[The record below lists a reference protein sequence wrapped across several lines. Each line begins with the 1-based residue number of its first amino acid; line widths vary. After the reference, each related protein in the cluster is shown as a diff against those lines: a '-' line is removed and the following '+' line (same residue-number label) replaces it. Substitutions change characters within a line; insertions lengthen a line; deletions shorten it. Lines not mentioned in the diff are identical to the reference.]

1 MKTCI
6 DLFSG
11 LGGFSQAFQDDEGW
25 EVVTVDIEEDFDPDI
40 CTDVRDLEPG
50 DLPREPDLVLASP
63 PCTCFSLASNRIYW
77 SGTGLPKDP
86 RVTEAVKLVYH
97 TLFLIHELD
106 PDFWFLENPRGK
118 LRKVMPL
125 PPTGTVTYC
134 QYGFPWQ
141 KPTDLWGNHPSG
153 MVYRSCSPGEG
164 CHQSSGRGFDSGAER
179 SHVRDPAERAK
190 VPYGLSK
197 AILDTVKNFGGAD
210 GQTSLW
216 VGEAS

>member
-11 LGGFSQAFQDDEGW
+11 LGGFSQAFQEDGGW
-25 EVVTVDIEEDFDPDI
+25 DVVTVDVEEDFDPDI
-40 CTDVRDLEPG
+40 CTDVRDLEPS
-50 DLPREPDLVLASP
+50 DLPNDVDVVLASP
-63 PCTCFSLASNRIYW
+63 PCTCFSLAANRIYW
-77 SGTGLPKDP
+77 SGAGLPKDS
-86 RVTEAVKLVYH
+86 RVAEAVELVYH
-97 TLFLIHELD
+97 TLFLIQGLD

-141 KPTDLWGNHPSG
+141 KPTDLWGKHPGG
-153 MVYRSCSPGEG
+153 MVYRSCSPGES
-164 CHQSSGRGFDSGAER
+164 CHQSSGRGFDSGPER

-190 VPYGLSK
+190 VPYELSK
-197 AILDTVKNFGGAD
+197 AVLDTVKNFGGVE
-210 GQTSLW
+210 GQTSLQM
-216 VGEAS
+216 GGAS